1 MSAEPDHS
9 CLFQS
14 VNERPEQIKA
24 EIRGDLPSWL
34 KGTLIRNGPGKFEC
48 GDIPFNHWF
57 DGQGLLHRFHIAD
70 GHVMYSNKFVRSESY
85 ADSISH
91 GDSYHVEFGTYIPPD
106 PCKNIFARFFSFFWA
121 SDLPADNTLVNVFMM
136 KDKMYATTESNFLY
150 EIDPKTLDTLKR
162 VDITT
167 EFQGEV
173 TINSA
178 TAHPH
183 QTSDG
188 SVINISTTYG
198 RDSTYKIIQ
207 IPPSSGKADEK
218 PLEGGKV
225 LCTISATSGLGYF
238 HSFCLTD
245 NYVVVTEQPLMIN
258 IWRALTRRFF
268 SSWFENWL
276 YWDANQLVR
285 FHIIDRK
292 DGNRVGV
299 FTAEPFFVF
308 HHINA
313 FERDEKIYLDACCYH
328 DNSIIKQLYLK
339 NLRSPAEP
347 GQKKL
352 DVPDVRRYEIPLG
365 ELYDADTEKPLHKGS
380 DGLDYSSLY
389 SGIELPRI
397 NYEEFNG
404 KPYRFVYGVAS
415 STHTTFRKLIKL
427 NVETR
432 KFVEW
437 QESGAYP
444 SEPVF
449 VKAPDGKAEDD
460 GVILSCVI
468 NPKDQTTSLVVLDAK
483 ELKELGRGVIQG
495 VTPANF
501 HGLFQ

>member
-1 MSAEPDHS
+1 MLLVGCYSVAFGVLFVTLYMYLSKLNLFAVVTFVAS
-9 CLFQS
+9 CFLGVWANLDVTYSFPSPRQSGLKAMIYILGEAWLFSFLLPRQN
-14 VNERPEQIKA
+14 VVTCPL
-24 EIRGDLPSWL
+24 DLAL
-34 KGTLIRNGPGKFEC
+34 
-48 GDIPFNHWF
+48 
-57 DGQGLLHRFHIAD
+57 
-70 GHVMYSNKFVRSESY
+70 
-85 ADSISH
+85 
-91 GDSYHVEFGTYIPPD
+91 
-106 PCKNIFARFFSFFWA
+106 FFSLLA
-121 SDLPADNTLVNVFMM
+121 
-136 KDKMYATTESNFLY
+136 
-150 EIDPKTLDTLKR
+150 
-162 VDITT
+162 
-167 EFQGEV
+167 GEV

-188 SVINISTTYG
+188 SVINISSTYG

-225 LCTISATSGLGYF
+225 LCTISPTSGLGYF

-258 IWRALTRRFF
+258 IWRALTHRFF
-268 SSWFENWL
+268 SSGFENWL

-365 ELYDADTEKPLHKGS
+365 QLYDAKTEKPLHKGS

-389 SGIELPRI
+389 SGIDLPRI

-404 KPYRFVYGVAS
+404 KPYR
-415 STHTTFRKLIKL
+415 
-427 NVETR
+427 
-432 KFVEW
+432 
-437 QESGAYP
+437 
-444 SEPVF
+444 
-449 VKAPDGKAEDD
+449 
-460 GVILSCVI
+460 
-468 NPKDQTTSLVVLDAK
+468 
-483 ELKELGRGVIQG
+483 
-495 VTPANF
+495 
-501 HGLFQ
+501 